1 MKHPGA
7 SGVDIPGL
15 HPHDTGTRRAH
26 PPSSYPDIPTAGPTL
41 VSADPDISWSR
52 RDTNHTYSHGR
63 RWGNTNHC
71 RLRGSDK
78 SPGTELRKEQRECS
92 SFHHLRLLNKFS
104 GDTPSIAEK
113 HLRESLL
120 SELFTVTDEAVE
132 VSVAQTTESSVPTR
146 PGFQSACFRSLLLR

>member
-78 SPGTELRKEQRECS
+78 SAQEQNWAKS
-92 SFHHLRLLNKFS
+92 SASVVHFIIS
-104 GDTPSIAEK
+104 V
-113 HLRESLL
+113 SLIN
-120 SELFTVTDEAVE
+120 
-132 VSVAQTTESSVPTR
+132 
-146 PGFQSACFRSLLLR
+146 